1 MSIVEYIRKPPRGIA
16 EAPSSEVREYRSK
29 KLVVECECGERLVLI
44 GREEDWR
51 WARVVLECGGCEE
64 RFVLL

>member
-1 MSIVEYIRKPPRGIA
+1 MSIVEHIRKPRRGTA
-16 EAPSSEVREYRSK
+16 EVPSSEVREYRSR
-29 KLVVECECGERLVLI
+29 KLVVECKCGERLVLI

-51 WARVVLECGGCEE
+51 WGRVVLECGGCEE